1 MKHTKKIVAFL
12 LALFLASTL
21 TACKLEPK
29 STHLDWIFTP
39 SPPYTGA
46 LTENG
51 YYYYSDAF
59 LHYTDIATGASVVL
73 CQKPGCKHVPLTLD
87 MEEAGLEPCDAE
99 LDLSAQHMLFE
110 NDRLYYTD
118 NQNLLWSRNATGGEL
133 RKLGTL
139 AKELVEDRKSADVR
153 ISAIC
158 NGYLYYFADVFE
170 IKTSGDGISSSS
182 GTHTGYCIG
191 RFDLTQR
198 RDEILVYQ
206 QISNYNENIELVAAR
221 ETGILYL
228 YFEGLDPKQDWE
240 DWQKRL
246 EALKTMPVQVKHLD
260 LTTSETTVLLSTVY
274 EQTRSV
280 ITVENG
286 AVLYQ
291 KAVDDAYEMHNYN
304 LTTGKNTVVHKGD
317 TPFGYYGKGYCLQ
330 TKWLD
335 AKTAEYR
342 FFDMNSGK
350 TLPFELS
357 GHFATMSRSAHGMVM
372 YYNNHSTL
380 DGYYFLS
387 YDSLTDGLQE
397 ADLILLYNVA
407 SIDQTTSGMTDG

>member
-1 MKHTKKIVAFL
+1 MKHAKKVVAFL
-12 LALFLASTL
+12 LALILASAL
-21 TACKLEPK
+21 TACKSEPK

-51 YYYYSDAF
+51 YYYYSDAI

-87 MEEAGLEPCDAE
+87 MEEAGIEPCDAE

-110 NDRLYYTD
+110 NDTLYYID
-118 NQNLLWSRNATGGEL
+118 NQNLLWSRDATGGEL

-139 AKELVEDRKSADVR
+139 AKELVEDKKSADVR
-153 ISAIC
+153 ISAMC

-170 IKTSGDGISSSS
+170 IETSGDGISSSS

-191 RFDLTQR
+191 RFNLAQR
-198 RDEILVYQ
+198 KDEILVYQ
-206 QISNYNENIELVAAR
+206 QISNYNEYIELVAAR
-221 ETGILYL
+221 ETGVLYL

-240 DWQKRL
+240 KVDVQNRL
-246 EALKTMPVQVKHLD
+246 EAQKKMPVQIRHLD
-260 LTTSETTVLLSTVY
+260 LTTGETAVLLSTVY

-286 AVLYQ
+286 AMLYR
-291 KAVDDAYEMHNYN
+291 KSIDGTYEMHNYN
-304 LTTGKNTVVHKGD
+304 LTTGKDTAVHKGD
-317 TPFGYYGKGYCLQ
+317 TPYGYYGKGYCLQ

-335 AKTAEYR
+335 AKTAEYH

-357 GHFATMSRSAHGMVM
+357 GHFWIQNQSAHGMIM
-372 YYNNHSTL
+372 YYHKDQSTY
-380 DGYYFLS
+380 DGNYYIS
-387 YDSLTDGLQE
+387 YDSLADGLQE
-397 ADLILLYNVA
+397 EDLKFLYSN
-407 SIDQTTSGMTDG
+407 S